1 MSSEMFSELRNAI
14 AKIVDVPENEWVFLT
29 KYLKSITLRKK
40 EHMIRQF
47 KFEVHHCLMYEN
59 RIPRKEFDSQVI
71 FSVDY

>member
-1 MSSEMFSELRNAI
+1 M
-14 AKIVDVPENEWVFLT
+14 
-29 KYLKSITLRKK
+29 Y
-40 EHMIRQF
+40 EHEVTEISNRQF